1 MDGYWRNTMSFV
13 RQGDEVHGEVSTA
26 DASAGVAF
34 TLYDGGAP
42 TKGNSIAARVQTGT
56 EFCVLTDIILI
67 STAGGTFTMV
77 FYPLSTGV
85 IADTAGLRI
94 AKGDFSATS
103 GFAHHFETPRIG
115 PPGYGVG
122 LVASIGQVDGVI
134 TGGITKV

>member
-1 MDGYWRNTMSFV
+1 MSFTAS
-13 RQGDEVHGEVSTA
+13 GDPIHGEISSS

-42 TKGNSIAARVQTGT
+42 TKGNSIAARALSAT
-56 EFCVLTDIILI
+56 EGVVLTDIILI
-67 STAGGTFTMV
+67 ATAGGTFTMV

-85 IADTAGLRI
+85 IADTPGLRI
-94 AKGDFSATS
+94 AKGDFAATS

-134 TGGITKV
+134 TGGVTQV

>member
-1 MDGYWRNTMSFV
+1 MSFV

-34 TLYDGGAP
+34 TIYNAGAP
-42 TKGNSIAARVQTGT
+42 TKGNPIAARVQTGT
-56 EFCVLTDIILI
+56 EFFVLTDIILI
-67 STAGGTFTMV
+67 STAGGTFTVV

-85 IADTAGLRI
+85 IADTPGLRI

-115 PPGYGVG
+115 PPGYGVA
-122 LVASIGQVDGVI
+122 LIAAIGQVDGVI
-134 TGGITKV
+134 TGGITQV